1 MSPSPPKSLSGTLIK
16 GSGWTIAIRWAS
28 KLLGIASLAI
38 CARILTPGDYG
49 LVNMAMVAIGLSQV
63 LVEFGLDASL
73 IRNHKADAQ
82 HYDTAWSLKIIQSL
96 VIACI
101 IFIAA
106 PITAHVYDDQR
117 VLPIMLAIGAAGLV
131 GGLQNIYVVNF
142 RKDLNFGLDFLFSFV
157 PRLVSFV
164 VSVSAVIVLR
174 TYWGLV
180 LGICSGEVARTIAS
194 YVLTST
200 RPRWSLHHWREMTAF
215 SIWYFLDGLAQ
226 YAANHLD
233 RAFIGAAAGSTQA
246 GLYGVGREV
255 AALPNTELVLPIAR
269 ALMPTLAKLN
279 DDPARQTAAI
289 QKAMTGVSLVTVP
302 LAVGFAL
309 VASDF
314 VRLLFGEKWL
324 DAVPIIA
331 VFSLAAMTSGFRSTA
346 QQTLVVMGFIRVNA
360 VVSWLYALTV
370 LGLMAPVFWWKG
382 TLGVAWL
389 YCIWS
394 FVATLIFG
402 AYLHRLKILA
412 GWSVWA
418 GIGRIFVAA
427 GCMHFAVTAL
437 HEAFNWYPAVSLVAK
452 ALAGAT
458 TYALVLLILWLLA
471 GRPDSSERIILSL
484 ILTRLTKQ
492 SARNT

>member
-1 MSPSPPKSLSGTLIK
+1 MPPTPPKSLSGALIR

-73 IRNHKADAQ
+73 IRNHKAEAR

-96 VIACI
+96 LIACI

-106 PITAHVYDDQR
+106 PITAHIYDDPR
-117 VLPIMLAIGAAGLV
+117 VLPIMLAIGVAGLI

-164 VSVSAVIVLR
+164 VSVSAVILLK

-180 LGICSGEVARTIAS
+180 LGICAGEVARSIAS
-194 YVLTST
+194 YALIRT
-200 RPRWSLHHWREMTAF
+200 RPRWSLQNWREMTVF

-233 RAFIGAAAGSTQA
+233 RAFIGAAAGPTQA

-279 DDPARQTAAI
+279 HEPVRQAAAI

-314 VRLLFGEKWL
+314 VQLLFGDKWL
-324 DAVPIIA
+324 EAVPIVAI
-331 VFSLAAMTSGFRSTA
+331 FSLTAMTSGFRSTA
-346 QQTLVVMGFIRVNA
+346 QQTLVVLGFIRVNA
-360 VVSWLYALTV
+360 AVSWLYALTV

-389 YCIWS
+389 YCTWS
-394 FVATLIFG
+394 FVATIIFG

-412 GWSVWA
+412 GWSVWS

-427 GCMHFAVTAL
+427 GCMYGAVNAL
-437 HEAFNWYPAVSLVAK
+437 LPVYGNHPAMSLVLKSGIGAVS
-452 ALAGAT
+452 
-458 TYALVLLILWLLA
+458 YALVLLVLWLLA
-471 GRPDSSERIILSL
+471 GRPDSSERIILNL
-484 ILTRLTKQ
+484 LAKKLKKQ
-492 SARNT
+492 GPSTP

>member
-1 MSPSPPKSLSGTLIK
+1 MHPVPQKSLAGALIK

-106 PITAHVYDDQR
+106 PIAAHVYDDPR
-117 VLPIMLAIGAAGLV
+117 VTPIMLAIGLAGLI
-131 GGLQNIYVVNF
+131 GGLQNVYVVNF

-164 VSVSAVIVLR
+164 VSVVAVVVLR

-180 LGICSGEVARTIAS
+180 LGICAGEVARTIAS
-194 YVLTST
+194 YVLT
-200 RPRWSLHHWREMTAF
+200 RQRARWSLHHWREMTAF
-215 SIWYFLDGLAQ
+215 SVWYFLDGLAQ

-233 RAFIGAAAGSTQA
+233 RAYIGAAAGPAQA
-246 GLYGVGREV
+246 GLYGIGREV

-279 DDPARQTAAI
+279 HEPERQAAAI
-289 QKAMTGVSLVTVP
+289 QKALTGVSLVTVP

-309 VASDF
+309 VASEF
-314 VRLLFGEKWL
+314 VQLLFGEKWL
-324 DAVPIIA
+324 EAVPIVAI
-331 VFSLAAMTSGFRSTA
+331 FSLTAMTSGFRSTA

-360 VVSWLYALTV
+360 TVSWIYALTV

-389 YCIWS
+389 YCTWT
-394 FVATLIFG
+394 FVSTLIFG
-402 AYLHRLKILA
+402 IYLHRLKILA
-412 GWSVWA
+412 GRSVWL
-418 GIGRIFVAA
+418 GIGRIFFAA
-427 GCMHFAVTAL
+427 GCMYLAVTAL
-437 HEAFNWYPAVSLVAK
+437 QPYFGSVPAVSLVLK
-452 ALAGAT
+452 AAVGAAS
-458 TYALVLLILWLLA
+458 YALVILALWLLA
-471 GRPDSSERIILSL
+471 GRPDSSERIILNL
-484 ILTRLTKQ
+484 LAKKLKR
-492 SARNT
+492 